1 MAPIHSSQVNQ
12 DEEKFKELLMFYVNG
27 TLEREEHAFVE
38 NYLQMHPE
46 MNAYV
51 TLNQKIMQ
59 AVQGEDEAFEYDG
72 TTARHRL
79 LARIRADESL
89 KHEKHGFF
97 KRLFG
102 RDWAEQWVGNFQRWG
117 FSPALGIVCL
127 LMVGQSLLLLNVQ
140 NEASKYRG
148 IVNTVNIAPHFQ
160 LTVSPKAD
168 FYDLADLLR
177 KNGCNV
183 VSGPSQNGELWIKL
197 DEPAK
202 SKQIKSDLLKSGLVD
217 EVITLSPEVQ

>member
-1 MAPIHSSQVNQ
+1 MAKISPDQINQ
-12 DEEKFKELLMFYVNG
+12 DDEKFKELLMFYVNG
-27 TLEREEHAFVE
+27 TLEHDEHTFVE
-38 NYLQMHPE
+38 NYLHTHPE

-59 AVQGEDEAFEYDG
+59 AVQGEDEEFDYDG
-72 TTARHRL
+72 TAARQRL
-79 LARIRADESL
+79 LARIRAGTNQ
-89 KHEKHGFF
+89 KHSFF
-97 KRLFG
+97 ERLFG
-102 RDWAEQWVGNFQRWG
+102 IDWIEQWVGDFQRWG

-127 LMVGQSLLLLNVQ
+127 LMIGQSIYIVNLQ

-148 IVNTVNIAPHFQ
+148 IVTSVNISPHFKV
-160 LTVSPKAD
+160 TVSPKAD

-177 KNGCNV
+177 KNGCSV

-202 SKQIKSDLLKSGLVD
+202 AKQIKADLLNSGLVD
-217 EVITLSPEVQ
+217 EVISVSPSVE